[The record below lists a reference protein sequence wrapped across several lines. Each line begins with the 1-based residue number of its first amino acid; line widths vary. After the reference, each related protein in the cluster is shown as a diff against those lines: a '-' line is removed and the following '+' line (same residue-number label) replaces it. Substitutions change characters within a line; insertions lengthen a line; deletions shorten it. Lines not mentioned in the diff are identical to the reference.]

1 MREGDSAR
9 PCVCTDAWQVLLAG
23 AAPAEPIRVE
33 LNAMENAEG
42 RCRVSFVVENKGEAA
57 VETLRL
63 DLALFNRGGIVQ
75 RRVATDMGPVRAA
88 KTIVKT
94 FTLDGTCD
102 DIGSVL
108 VNEVAAC
115 TPADPMSA
123 STGWRSRRASRRC
136 GSTSNSPGG

>member
-1 MREGDSAR
+1 MRVSLFALTLG
-9 PCVCTDAWQVLLAG
+9 QVLLAG
-23 AAPAEPIRVE
+23 VAGSAPAEPIRVE

-42 RCRVSFVVENKGEAA
+42 RCRVSFVIENKGEAA

-94 FTLDGTCD
+94 FTLEGGCD
-102 DIGSVL
+102 EIGSVL

-115 TPADPMSA
+115 TPAEPNVCLDRLALS
-123 STGWRSRRASRRC
+123 SRIEKVRFYK
-136 GSTSNSPGG
+136 

>member
-1 MREGDSAR
+1 MRVSVFVLTLG
-9 PCVCTDAWQVLLAG
+9 QVLLAGVTG

-33 LNAMENAEG
+33 LNAMENADG
-42 RCRVSFVVENKGEAA
+42 RCRVSFVIENKGEAA

-94 FTLDGTCD
+94 FTLDGACEE
-102 DIGSVL
+102 IGSVL

-115 TPADPMSA
+115 TPADPNVCLDRLAPS
-123 STGWRSRRASRRC
+123 SRIEQVRFYK
-136 GSTSNSPGG
+136 

>member
-1 MREGDSAR
+1 MRVSVFVLTLG
-9 PCVCTDAWQVLLAG
+9 QVLLAG
-23 AAPAEPIRVE
+23 VAGSAPAEPIRVE

-42 RCRVSFVVENKGEAA
+42 RCRVSFVIENKGEAA

-63 DLALFNRGGIVQ
+63 DLALFSRGGIVQ

-94 FTLDGTCD
+94 FTLEGGCD
-102 DIGSVL
+102 EIGSVL

-115 TPADPMSA
+115 TPAEPNVCLDRLALS
-123 STGWRSRRASRRC
+123 SRIEKVRFYK
-136 GSTSNSPGG
+136 